1 MGNIMI
7 NSVKPITEYVQM
19 CRSSGGNFL
28 KPSLKLSVL
37 NSDCLTFSKLSDDF
51 ADIFESKTLRKLFT
65 DEFKPSRRVDEFG
78 NPITTVI
85 DRKTGKSVEVSIEDK
100 YDKYEFMANLP
111 NGQKDYLGYIE
122 MQLYDGTYIEEM
134 NTKCGNFKYAGIGT
148 RMHQFAIEMSMKR
161 GEKGRVFFKSAPDAA
176 VFHYKNGFRP
186 IEMFQQVTQ
195 DEIDYCAYAN
205 GFYKAKLKLSDITT
219 IINGKPHIDTN
230 ALSYEPKIR
239 LDILSGKR
247 IHVMDT
253 IQMELRGEQLEK
265 WKARIAKQPI
275 LSD

>member
-28 KPSLKLSVL
+28 KPIPKFSALKL
-37 NSDCLTFSKLSDDF
+37 DCATFSKVANNLD
-51 ADIFESKTLRKLFT
+51 DIFESKTLRKLFT

-85 DRKTGKSVEVSIEDK
+85 DKKTGKPVEVIINDK

-122 MQLYDGTYIEEM
+122 MQLYNGTYIEEM
-134 NTKCGNFKYAGIGT
+134 NAKCGNFKYSGIGT
-148 RMHQFAIEMSMKR
+148 RMHQFAIETSMKR
-161 GEKGRVFFKSAPDAA
+161 GEKGRVFFKSASDAA

-186 IEMFQQVTQ
+186 IEMFQQLTQ
-195 DEIDYCAYAN
+195 EIDI
-205 GFYKAKLKLSDITT
+205 KQ
-219 IINGKPHIDTN
+219 
-230 ALSYEPKIR
+230 
-239 LDILSGKR
+239 DILSGRR
-247 IHVMDT
+247 IYVMGSID
-253 IQMELRGEQLEK
+253 MELRGEQLEK
-265 WKARIAKQPI
+265 WKARIRTQPI
-275 LSD
+275 LLD